1 MAEKQKKRSEIED
14 KYKWRLEDIYASD
27 DLWEKDFHE
36 LKSKTEVMK
45 KYKGKLTSDAT
56 NLQEGLELYFD
67 ICRLLDKVVIYSGNR
82 KNEDLNVA
90 KYQEMSDRLKSLIAE
105 ISSEIVFVKT
115 ELTKL
120 TKEEFNKF
128 VKENS
133 RLGLYNFYMDEI
145 FRLKKHVLSDDEEK
159 LLAMA
164 SEIFGSPKNTFSM
177 LNDADIKFPVLIDD
191 KGNEV
196 ELTKGNYSKF
206 IQSGDRNIRKE
217 AFEKLYSVYMSY
229 KNTFTSTLNSII
241 KTDVFFAK
249 VRNYESPIKLAL
261 YGDNVEVS
269 VYENLIET
277 MHKNL
282 DKLHR
287 YFGVRKKYMDLQE
300 LHMYDIYVP
309 MLKDID
315 KEISYVDAVD
325 MVKNALKVLGED
337 YNKNMNIGF
346 KSNWIDV
353 YENEGKIGG
362 AYSWGGYD
370 TNPYI
375 LLNHQNNLN
384 SLFTIA
390 HEMGHSMHTFYSKGN
405 QPYVYAEYTIFV
417 AEVAST
423 VNEVLLMKQLLKN
436 TDNKEEKM
444 YLLNHFMEE
453 IRTTIYRQTQFAE
466 FEKITHDKIQNGE
479 ALSADK
485 ICDIY
490 LELNKLYY
498 GENVISDDQIK
509 VEWAR
514 IPHFY
519 NSFYVYKYATSFSA
533 AIAIAEKIDSGDKE
547 TLDNYL
553 NFLKSGGSDYPI
565 ELLKKVGVDM
575 STPEPVQK
583 ALDFFGEL
591 VNEFEK
597 LMNEK

>member
-27 DLWEKDFHE
+27 DLWEKDFAE
-36 LKSKTEVMK
+36 IKIKTEVMK
-45 KYKGKLTSDAT
+45 EFKGKLTSNAT
-56 NLQEGLELYFD
+56 NLQKGLEIYFD
-67 ICRLLDKVVIYSGNR
+67 IDRILSKASIYSSNK

-90 KYQEMSDRLKSLIAE
+90 KYQEMNDRLDSLFAD
-105 ISSEIVFVKT
+105 ISSEVVFVKT

-120 TKEEFNKF
+120 TQEEFNKF

-133 RLGLYNFYMDEI
+133 SLELYKFYMDEI

-159 LLAMA
+159 LLAMS
-164 SEIFGSPKNTFSM
+164 SEILGSPRNTFSM

-217 AFEKLYSVYMSY
+217 AFEKFNSVYMSY
-229 KNTFTSTLNSII
+229 KNTFASTLNSKI
-241 KTDVFFAK
+241 KTDVFFSK
-249 VRNYESPIKLAL
+249 IRKYESPIELAL

-277 MHKNL
+277 IHKNL
-282 DKLHR
+282 EKLHR
-287 YFGVRKKYMDLQE
+287 YFEIRKKYLNLQE
-300 LHMYDIYVP
+300 LHLYDIYVP

-315 KEISYVDAVD
+315 KEIPYVDAVD
-325 MVKNALKVLGED
+325 MVKSALQVLGED

-346 KSNWIDV
+346 ESNWIDV
-353 YENEGKIGG
+353 YENEGKRGG
-362 AYSWGGYD
+362 AYSSITYD

-390 HEMGHSMHTFYSKGN
+390 HEMGHSMHTYYSNKN
-405 QPYVYAEYTIFV
+405 QPYLYGGYTIFV

-423 VNEVLLMKQLLKN
+423 VNEVLLMKQLVKN
-436 TDNKEEKM
+436 AESKEEKM
-444 YLLNHFMEE
+444 YLLNHFMDQFKG
-453 IRTTIYRQTQFAE
+453 TVYRQVQFAE

-485 ICDIY
+485 LCEIY
-490 LELNKLYY
+490 YDLNKLYY

-509 VEWAR
+509 IEWAR

-519 NSFYVYKYATSFSA
+519 RSFYVYKYATGFSA
-533 AIAIAEKIDSGDKE
+533 AIAIAERISSGDKE
-547 TLDNYL
+547 ALDKYL
-553 NFLKSGGSDYPI
+553 EFLKSGGSDYPI
-565 ELLKKVGVDM
+565 ELLKKAGVDM

-591 VNEFEK
+591 VDEFER